1 MQITH
6 KRSSVA
12 DKVPQTTDL
21 ALGELAINT
30 YDGKLF
36 LKKNDGVET
45 VIEIG
50 GGGGGGAS
58 AMFTETEQVLA
69 ADHTLTADRNALTA
83 GPLTINDDATLTIP
97 TGSNWSV
104 V

>member
-30 YDGKLF
+30 RDGKLF
-36 LKKNDGVET
+36 LKKDDGVET
-45 VIEIG
+45 VVEIG
-50 GGGGGGAS
+50 GGAGSS
-58 AMFTETEQVLA
+58 AMFTETEQILA

-83 GPLTINDDATLTIP
+83 GPITINDDVTLTIP

>member
-1 MQITH
+1 MAIKH

-30 YDGKLF
+30 HDGKLF
-36 LKKNDGVET
+36 LKKDDGVEA
-45 VIEIG
+45 VVEIG
-50 GGGGGGAS
+50 GGAGSS

-83 GPLTINDDATLTIP
+83 GPLTINDDVTLTIP
-97 TGSNWSV
+97 TGSNWLV

>member
-6 KRSSVA
+6 KRSAIA

-30 YDGKLF
+30 HDGKLF
-36 LKKNDGVET
+36 LKKDDGVEA
-45 VIEIG
+45 VVEIG
-50 GGGGGGAS
+50 GGAGSSG
-58 AMFTETEQVLA
+58 MFTETEQILS

-97 TGSNWSV
+97 TGSNWSLV
-104 V
+104 

>member
-30 YDGKLF
+30 RDGKLF
-36 LKKNDGVET
+36 LKKDDGVET
-45 VIEIG
+45 VVEIG
-50 GGGGGGAS
+50 GGAGSS
-58 AMFTETEQVLA
+58 AMFTETEQILA

-83 GPLTINDDATLTIP
+83 GPITINDDVTLTIP
-97 TGSNWSV
+97 TGSNWLV

>member
-1 MQITH
+1 MRITH
-6 KRSSVA
+6 KRSGIA

-30 YDGKLF
+30 HDGKLF
-36 LKKNDGVET
+36 LKKDDGVET
-45 VIEIG
+45 VVEIG
-50 GGGGGGAS
+50 GGGS
-58 AMFTETEQVLA
+58 SRMFIEGEQVLS

-83 GPLTINDDATLTIP
+83 GPLTINDDVTLTIP
-97 TGSNWSV
+97 TGSNWLV

>member
-6 KRSSVA
+6 KRSGIA

-30 YDGKLF
+30 HDGKLF
-36 LKKNDGVET
+36 LKKDDGVEA
-45 VIEIG
+45 VVEIG
-50 GGGGGGAS
+50 GGAGS
-58 AMFTETEQVLA
+58 SSMFTETEQVLS
-69 ADHTLTADRNALTA
+69 ADHALTADRNVLTA

-97 TGSNWSV
+97 TGSNWLV

>member
-12 DKVPQTTDL
+12 DKVPQTSDL

-30 YDGKLF
+30 RDGKLF
-36 LKKNDGVET
+36 LKKDDGIET
-45 VIEIG
+45 VVEIG
-50 GGGGGGAS
+50 SGAGSS

-83 GPLTINDDATLTIP
+83 GPLTINDDVTLTIP

>member
-6 KRSSVA
+6 KRSGIA

-30 YDGKLF
+30 HDGKLF
-36 LKKNDGVET
+36 LKKDDGVET
-45 VIEIG
+45 VVEVG
-50 GGGGGGAS
+50 GGGSSG
-58 AMFTETEQVLA
+58 MFAETEQDLA
-69 ADHTLTADRNALTA
+69 SDHTLTANRNALTA
-83 GPLTINDDATLTIP
+83 GPLTINDDVTLTIP
-97 TGSNWSV
+97 TESNWLV

>member
-6 KRSSVA
+6 KRSNVA

-30 YDGKLF
+30 HDGKLF
-36 LKKNDGVET
+36 LKKDDGAEAV
-45 VIEIG
+45 VEIG
-50 GGGGGGAS
+50 GGAGSS

-83 GPLTINDDATLTIP
+83 GPLTINDNVTLTIP
-97 TGSNWSV
+97 TSSNWLV

>member
-6 KRSSVA
+6 KRSAVA

-30 YDGKLF
+30 RDGKLF

-45 VIEIG
+45 VVEIG
-50 GGGGGGAS
+50 GGAGSS
-58 AMFTETEQVLA
+58 AMFAETEQVLT

-83 GPLTINDDATLTIP
+83 GPITINDDVTLTIP
-97 TGSNWSV
+97 TGTNWLV

>member
-1 MQITH
+1 MAIKH
-6 KRSSVA
+6 KRSNVA

-30 YDGKLF
+30 HDGKLF
-36 LKKNDGVET
+36 LKKDDGVET

-50 GGGGGGAS
+50 GGGGS
-58 AMFTETEQVLA
+58 SDMFAETEQVLA

-83 GPLTINDDATLTIP
+83 GPLTINDDVTLTIP

>member
-6 KRSSVA
+6 KRSNVA

-30 YDGKLF
+30 RDGKLF
-36 LKKNDGVET
+36 LKKDDGVET
-45 VIEIG
+45 VVEIG
-50 GGGGGGAS
+50 GGAGSS
-58 AMFTETEQVLA
+58 AMFAETEQVLA
-69 ADHTLTADRNALTA
+69 ANHTLTADRNALTA
-83 GPLTINDDATLTIP
+83 GPITINDDVTLTIP
-97 TGSNWSV
+97 TGSNWLV

>member
-6 KRSSVA
+6 KRSSIA

-30 YDGKLF
+30 HDGKLF
-36 LKKNDGVET
+36 LKKDDGVEA

-50 GGGGGGAS
+50 GGVSSG
-58 AMFTETEQVLA
+58 MFVESEQVLA
-69 ADHTLTADRNALTA
+69 SDHTLTADRNALTA
-83 GPLTINDDATLTIP
+83 GPLTINDDVTLTIP
-97 TGSNWSV
+97 TGSNWLV